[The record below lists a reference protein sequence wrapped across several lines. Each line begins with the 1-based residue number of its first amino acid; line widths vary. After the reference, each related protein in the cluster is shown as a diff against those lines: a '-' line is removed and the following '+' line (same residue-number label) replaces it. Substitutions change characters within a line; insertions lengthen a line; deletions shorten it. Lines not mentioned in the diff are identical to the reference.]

1 MKPYSDYRGLFSSI
15 FLGVFFVIL
24 GLIPFV
30 FSHAQTV
37 GEIRDRID
45 QKSADILKLEEQI
58 KIYQNELDG
67 LGKQKNSLTFWRGGL
82 EKQGFL
88 EVLTLLWYCS
98 MLYLLLYLS
107 TIIFKFACK
116 PSSF

>member
-45 QKSADILKLEEQI
+45 QKSADSISYTSI
-58 KIYQNELDG
+58 KNNNNECNQVTKTKVKFNLRKIFRRKIRYETICYPNA
-67 LGKQKNSLTFWRGGL
+67 KQLNCQKKN
-82 EKQGFL
+82 
-88 EVLTLLWYCS
+88 
-98 MLYLLLYLS
+98 
-107 TIIFKFACK
+107 
-116 PSSF
+116 